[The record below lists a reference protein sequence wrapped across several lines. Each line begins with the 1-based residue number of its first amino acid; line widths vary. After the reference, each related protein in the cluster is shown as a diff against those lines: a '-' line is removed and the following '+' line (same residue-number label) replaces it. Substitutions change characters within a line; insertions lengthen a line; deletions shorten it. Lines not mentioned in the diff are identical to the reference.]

1 MTIMMRTALVL
12 LCSFT
17 AVFAADQEQSAKA
30 KAPGSH
36 PGQYKRLGSVTWDL
50 QAHKLNWVVQK
61 GTLTNGEFTPTSEE
75 RFEIAPDDAVMGA
88 AGESRGF
95 DGEEALALHQL
106 LDTLSLYCAE
116 SVVWWDQ
123 GQGSPVELKGLPAK
137 PADKKP
143 SKTTPQRTQPPTEVA
158 GRIKV

>member
-1 MTIMMRTALVL
+1 MIRTALVL
-12 LCSFT
+12 LCSF
-17 AVFAADQEQSAKA
+17 AAGFAADQNQTAPAKTVQ
-30 KAPGSH
+30 PQ

-75 RFEIAPDDAVMGA
+75 RFEIAPDEATMGA
-88 AGESRGF
+88 AGEMRGF

-123 GQGSPVELKGLPAK
+123 GQGSPAELKGLPAK
-137 PADKKP
+137 PSEQKP
-143 SKTTPQRTQPPTEVA
+143 SKTTPQRAVPENQVA